1 MSKVK
6 GTWLAVT
13 CVKQKNSRK
22 IQIGFIFFLSQNDFH
37 PQVSW
42 TKTDA
47 FGVELKLPNGFFYV

>member
-1 MSKVK
+1 MQIHK
-6 GTWLAVT
+6 GSVF
-13 CVKQKNSRK
+13 S
-22 IQIGFIFFLSQNDFH
+22 LSQNEFH

>member
-1 MSKVK
+1 M
-6 GTWLAVT
+6 
-13 CVKQKNSRK
+13 
-22 IQIGFIFFLSQNDFH
+22 QIHIGSVFFLSQNEFH